1 MDTKDCTA
9 IPTWRTIR
17 NDGAQGSRGIMK
29 YQLVLQFQA
38 EGVQEFDELVVLEE
52 LLVEKL
58 PLGSEVDGHDLGSG
72 EFNIFILTDQPEQTF
87 QVAEKTIQ
95 LYRLPQKLKAAYREL
110 GQNTFVILWPPTL
123 RVFTIA

>member
-1 MDTKDCTA
+1 V
-9 IPTWRTIR
+9 
-17 NDGAQGSRGIMK
+17 K

-38 EGVQEFDELVVLEE
+38 ESVQEFDELVVLED

-87 QVAEKTIQ
+87 HAAEQTIQ
-95 LYRLPQKLKAAYREL
+95 LYHPPQKMKAAYREF
-110 GQNTFVILWPPTL
+110 GQKFVILWPPTL
-123 RVFTIA
+123 REFKIA

>member
-1 MDTKDCTA
+1 MDTKDRAA
-9 IPTWRTIR
+9 IPTRRTIC

-38 EGVQEFDELVVLEE
+38 ESVQEFDELVALED

-87 QVAEKTIQ
+87 HAAEQTIQ
-95 LYRLPQKLKAAYREL
+95 LYRPPQKLKAAYRQL
-110 GQNTFVILWPPTL
+110 GQTTFVILWPPTL
-123 RVFTIA
+123 REFKIA

>member
-1 MDTKDCTA
+1 M
-9 IPTWRTIR
+9 
-17 NDGAQGSRGIMK
+17 MK

-38 EGVQEFDELVVLEE
+38 ESVQEFDELVVLED

-87 QVAEKTIQ
+87 HAAEQTIQ
-95 LYRLPQKLKAAYREL
+95 LYRPPQKLKAAYREL

-123 RVFTIA
+123 REFKIA